1 MAPNRSRHWPA
12 LPQGQPCVPFRWLR
26 ALWEVPGLVAESSGL
41 RPSGEG
47 VPCSR
52 AGAGASLCPVSAA
65 TAPCRHICAPL
76 LCGTRAPAAQLADSV
91 GCPSWAWRLCRSA
104 PLPPPDSAARRP
116 SPPSPAP
123 ALEFAPPLRLFRH
136 LGGGV
141 LAQPTVGSLVG
152 PERLRPA
159 GASGLCLGAGRR
171 YKQSSGTGRLSQCHS
186 SPQGLVL
193 VSSPLLMEETGTER
207 SVNLPGPR
215 SK

>member
-47 VPCSR
+47 VPCSW

-159 GASGLCLGAGRR
+159 GASGLCLGAGWR

-193 VSSPLLMEETGTER
+193 VSSPLLMEEIGTER

>member
-1 MAPNRSRHWPA
+1 MCLSGGSVHCGRSRVSWPSPRA
-12 LPQGQPCVPFRWLR
+12 CGQAERGCRAAGRVPGPRCAQSRRPLLR
-26 ALWEVPGLVAESSGL
+26 AGTSVPLSCAGPG
-41 RPSGEG
+41 RPLPSWPTPWA
-47 VPCSR
+47 VPR
-52 AGAGASLCPVSAA
+52 GHGGSAA
-65 TAPCRHICAPL
+65 QHPSPHQTLLLGAPP
-76 LCGTRAPAAQLADSV
+76 
-91 GCPSWAWRLCRSA
+91 
-104 PLPPPDSAARRP
+104 
-116 SPPSPAP
+116 PPSPAP

-193 VSSPLLMEETGTER
+193 VSSPLLMEETGTEG
-207 SVNLPGPR
+207 SVNLLGPR

>member
-47 VPCSR
+47 VPCSW

-91 GCPSWAWRLCRSA
+91 GCPSWAWRLCPQHPSPHQTLLLGA
-104 PLPPPDSAARRP
+104 PP
-116 SPPSPAP
+116 PPSPAP

>member
-47 VPCSR
+47 VPCSW

-116 SPPSPAP
+116 SPPITSTGSGICSSPEALPASGGRGLGTAHGGQPGGAGAP
-123 ALEFAPPLRLFRH
+123 A
-136 LGGGV
+136 
-141 LAQPTVGSLVG
+141 
-152 PERLRPA
+152 
-159 GASGLCLGAGRR
+159 ASRG
-171 YKQSSGTGRLSQCHS
+171 QW
-186 SPQGLVL
+186 PV
-193 VSSPLLMEETGTER
+193 
-207 SVNLPGPR
+207 PR
-215 SK
+215 SWAAL

>member
-47 VPCSR
+47 VPCSW

-136 LGGGV
+136 LGGGL